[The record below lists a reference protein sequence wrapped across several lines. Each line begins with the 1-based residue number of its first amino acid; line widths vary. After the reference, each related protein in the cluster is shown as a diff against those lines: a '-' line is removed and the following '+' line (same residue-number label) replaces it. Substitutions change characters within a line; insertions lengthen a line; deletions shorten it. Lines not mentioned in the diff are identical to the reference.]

1 MGIISDDNMNI
12 SSISGPVPIKEL
24 DDNYVYR
31 DYKDQFHH
39 VRIVNTLTEYKY
51 NEKNIIIKDI
61 ILNYLNGLD
70 YVKECKNNC
79 RFLNR
84 HFDEITNMILC
95 SNVVFDILY
104 ARHSSMSL
112 IFNSFLLLLENTYP
126 HKQTDGTIKVEYIYD
141 NIDQNDV
148 EQFVGYISILIYL
161 KLIEIKEKRLG

>member
-1 MGIISDDNMNI
+1 MSLIDDNMDI
-12 SSISGPVPIKEL
+12 SSTINPDPIKEI

-51 NEKNIIIKDI
+51 DEKSIIIKDS
-61 ILNYLNGLD
+61 ILKYLNGLD

-84 HFDEITNMILC
+84 HFDELVNMLLC
-95 SNVVFDILY
+95 SNVVFDVLY
-104 ARHSSMSL
+104 ARHSSISL

-126 HKQTDGTIKVEYIYD
+126 HKQTDGTVKVEYIYD
-141 NIDQNDV
+141 NIEKNDV
-148 EQFVGYISILIYL
+148 EEFATYISTLIYL
-161 KLIEIKEKRLG
+161 KLLEIKEKRLG

>member
-1 MGIISDDNMNI
+1 MSLIDDNMDI
-12 SSISGPVPIKEL
+12 SSTINPDPIKEI

-51 NEKNIIIKDI
+51 DEKSIIIKDS
-61 ILNYLNGLD
+61 ILKYLNGLD

-84 HFDEITNMILC
+84 HFDELVNMLLC
-95 SNVVFDILY
+95 SNVVFDVLY
-104 ARHSSMSL
+104 ARHSSISL

-126 HKQTDGTIKVEYIYD
+126 HKQTDGTVKVEYIYD
-141 NIDQNDV
+141 NIDKNDV
-148 EQFVGYISILIYL
+148 EEFAAYISTLIYL
-161 KLIEIKEKRLG
+161 KLLEIKEKRLG

>member
-1 MGIISDDNMNI
+1 MGLIDDNMDI
-12 SSISGPVPIKEL
+12 SSTINPDPIKEI

-51 NEKNIIIKDI
+51 DKESIIIKDNI
-61 ILNYLNGLD
+61 VKYLNGLD

-84 HFDEITNMILC
+84 HFDELVNILLC
-95 SNVVFDILY
+95 SNVVFDVLY
-104 ARHSSMSL
+104 ARNSSISL

-126 HKQTDGTIKVEYIYD
+126 HKQTDGMVKVEYIYD
-141 NIDQNDV
+141 NIDKNDV
-148 EQFVGYISILIYL
+148 EEFVVYISTLIYL
-161 KLIEIKEKRLG
+161 KLLEIKEKRLG

>member
-1 MGIISDDNMNI
+1 MSLIDDNMDI
-12 SSISGPVPIKEL
+12 SSTINPDPIKEI

-51 NEKNIIIKDI
+51 DEKNIIIKDS
-61 ILNYLNGLD
+61 ILKYLNGLD

-84 HFDEITNMILC
+84 HFDELVNMLLC
-95 SNVVFDILY
+95 SNVVFDVLY
-104 ARHSSMSL
+104 ARHSSISL

-126 HKQTDGTIKVEYIYD
+126 HKQTDGTVKVEYIYD
-141 NIDQNDV
+141 NIDKNDV
-148 EQFVGYISILIYL
+148 EEFAAYISTLIYL
-161 KLIEIKEKRLG
+161 KLLEIKEKRLG